1 MNQRFRNEEQCKYQK
16 QFGEDP
22 LFVVCSEVGPELQT
36 GMPEFGMC
44 PEEMY
49 CETEMLLEWL
59 IAHPNA
65 TPTEINR
72 KWHQL
77 YNNYLGFDRR
87 VNQEEIRRA
96 VGVVFAFACLGL
108 GTSLDAVLCY
118 ELPQKLIDC
127 IAEDDHA
134 FYDWASLFDHIFEA
148 CTLPEGWLDEV
159 KRELSQKES
168 EASIVSQNT
177 NSVVDAIREQTDA
190 MKQTAEVMKEIASRP
205 TTLNNV
211 YPQADSTTNVGCDQK
226 QSEFKTFLPPASE
239 VQGQLGRQKND
250 QKSIIER

>member
-1 MNQRFRNEEQCKYQK
+1 MNQRFRNEEQSKYQK
-16 QFGEDP
+16 QFGGDP

-87 VNQEEIRRA
+87 VNQEEIRHA
-96 VGVVFAFACLGL
+96 VGVVFAFACLCL
-108 GTSLDAVLCY
+108 GTSLDTVLCY

-127 IAEDDHA
+127 IAEDEHA
-134 FYDWASLFDHIFEA
+134 FNDWASLFDHIFEA

-159 KRELSQKES
+159 KRELSQKER

-177 NSVVDAIREQTDA
+177 NSVVDAIREQTEA
-190 MKQTAEVMKEIASRP
+190 IRENSEELRKVASKP
-205 TTLNNV
+205 T
-211 YPQADSTTNVGCDQK
+211 QI
-226 QSEFKTFLPPASE
+226 
-239 VQGQLGRQKND
+239 GQLNMGNGEQSLPLSTNHPL
-250 QKSIIER
+250 ITE

>member
-1 MNQRFRNEEQCKYQK
+1 MNQRFRNEEQSKYQK
-16 QFGEDP
+16 QFGDDP
-22 LFVVCSEVGPELQT
+22 LFIVCSEVGPELQT

-108 GTSLDAVLCY
+108 GTSLDTVLCY

-127 IAEDDHA
+127 IAEDEHA
-134 FYDWASLFDHIFEA
+134 FTDWASLFDYIFEA

-159 KRELSQKES
+159 KRELSQKEM
-168 EASIVSQNT
+168 EASSASQNT

-190 MKQTAEVMKEIASRP
+190 ITAAIASQP
-205 TTLNNV
+205 KKVENHFAKDSVHLGAGSTLNGDV
-211 YPQADSTTNVGCDQK
+211 IRG
-226 QSEFKTFLPPASE
+226 
-239 VQGQLGRQKND
+239 
-250 QKSIIER
+250 

>member
-1 MNQRFRNEEQCKYQK
+1 MNQRFRNEEQSKYQT
-16 QFGEDP
+16 QFGGDP

-65 TPTEINR
+65 TPTEITR

-77 YNNYLGFDRR
+77 YNNYLGFDRK
-87 VNQEEIRRA
+87 VNKEEIRRA
-96 VGVVFAFACLGL
+96 LGVVFALACLGL
-108 GTSLDAVLCY
+108 GSSIDTVLRY

-127 IAEDDHA
+127 VAEDEHA
-134 FYDWASLFDHIFEA
+134 FTDWASLFDHIFGT

-159 KRELSQKES
+159 KKEILQKER
-168 EASIVSQNT
+168 EASSVSQNT
-177 NSVVDAIREQTDA
+177 NPVVDAIREQTEA
-190 MKQTAEVMKEIASRP
+190 ITAAIASQP
-205 TTLNNV
+205 KKVENHFAKDSVHLGAGSTLNGDV
-211 YPQADSTTNVGCDQK
+211 TIDK
-226 QSEFKTFLPPASE
+226 
-239 VQGQLGRQKND
+239 
-250 QKSIIER
+250 

>member
-1 MNQRFRNEEQCKYQK
+1 MNQRFRNEEQSKYQK

-36 GMPEFGMC
+36 EMPEFGMC

-87 VNQEEIRRA
+87 VNQEEIRHA

-108 GTSLDAVLCY
+108 GTSLDTVLCY

-134 FYDWASLFDHIFEA
+134 FYDWASLFGHIFEA
-148 CTLPEGWLDEV
+148 CILPEGWLDEV
-159 KRELSQKES
+159 KRELSQKER
-168 EASIVSQNT
+168 EASIVSQNS

-190 MKQTAEVMKEIASRP
+190 ITAAIASQP
-205 TTLNNV
+205 MKVENHYAKDSVHLGAGSTLNGDV
-211 YPQADSTTNVGCDQK
+211 
-226 QSEFKTFLPPASE
+226 
-239 VQGQLGRQKND
+239 
-250 QKSIIER
+250 IIEQ